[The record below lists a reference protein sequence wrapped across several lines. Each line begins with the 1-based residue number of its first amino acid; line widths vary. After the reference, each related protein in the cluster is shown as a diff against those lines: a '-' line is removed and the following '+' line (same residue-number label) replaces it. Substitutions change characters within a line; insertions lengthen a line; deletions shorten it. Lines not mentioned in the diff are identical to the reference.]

1 LVNPCNRSETDL
13 PKATRRSRG
22 RRPREGSQKL
32 AGGRAK
38 RHPRLGAPP
47 ATIGTPRGVR
57 ESAARGIGVGCE
69 RRETPFV
76 QRNIG
81 ERAVSAYLEYG
92 AVRRFPMRCEAATAR
107 CSRAPARHDVPP
119 IDLNGHFR
127 PVSRFSTTRSRTPS
141 GCRCVGGRVFRGYRC
156 ARPPANF
163 CGPFR
168 AFFGREPCAAQRD
181 EIARTGTQR
190 GSDGAS
196 PSRDVSCWPLRP
208 RVCDWTPSGRV
219 RLGRGHVGQI

>member
-1 LVNPCNRSETDL
+1 MCINNRVERSDT
-13 PKATRRSRG
+13 PGTR
-22 RRPREGSQKL
+22 
-32 AGGRAK
+32 
-38 RHPRLGAPP
+38 PP

-127 PVSRFSTTRSRTPS
+127 PVSRFSTTRSRTPL
-141 GCRCVGGRVFRGYRC
+141 RVPVRW
-156 ARPPANF
+156 
-163 CGPFR
+163 
-168 AFFGREPCAAQRD
+168 
-181 EIARTGTQR
+181 
-190 GSDGAS
+190 GAGV
-196 PSRDVSCWPLRP
+196 PGVSLRS
-208 RVCDWTPSGRV
+208 TPG
-219 RLGRGHVGQI
+219 